1 MDMMGEYRIAAPR
14 QAVWEGLNDPE
25 VLKQSISGCHEI
37 QRISDTELTAQ
48 VTIKVGPVKARFN
61 GNVTLSDL
69 NPPESYTIT
78 GDGKGGAAGFAK
90 GGAKVKLVE
99 DGEETV
105 LTYEVHANVGG
116 KLAQIG
122 QRLIQSTAK
131 KMADDFFGKF
141 AAVVGQPTAPAEPAV
156 APAAEATP
164 AASPTALEEP
174 AQAPEPEPAPLPVEA
189 EQPAALQAE
198 PAPSPGPVATAVR
211 PQPAPAAEPAPSG
224 EPEPA
229 PEPEPVPEAATATID
244 EPVAAAPAQTR
255 TDAEPAPELP
265 QEATAGG
272 LNPLVWV
279 AGVIVI
285 ALVLIWVFS

>member
-48 VTIKVGPVKARFN
+48 VTIKVGPVKAKFN

-78 GDGKGGAAGFAK
+78 GEGKGGAAGFAK

-156 APAAEATP
+156 VPAAEATP

-174 AQAPEPEPAPLPVEA
+174 AQAREPAPLPVEA